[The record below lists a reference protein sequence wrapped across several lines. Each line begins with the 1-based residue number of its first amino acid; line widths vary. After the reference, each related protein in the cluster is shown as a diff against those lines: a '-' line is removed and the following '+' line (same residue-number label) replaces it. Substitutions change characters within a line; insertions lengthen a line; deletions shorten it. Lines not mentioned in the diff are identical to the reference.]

1 MSSLRSAVRCAFL
14 SSSDLM
20 GTALEQA
27 ALGLEAGEL
36 PIGCVVAAGGEIVAR
51 AHWRAADGLLAHP
64 ELLALQQA
72 NRRDVTLVTTLEPC
86 LLCTAAAMFQFAER
100 IVYALESPTDGGT
113 QIGDVWD
120 PAAGSVAPYR
130 IPAVEPGVRREES
143 RRLVREFLWRFPE
156 SPFARWA
163 GTLV

>member
-1 MSSLRSAVRCAFL
+1 
-14 SSSDLM
+14 M
-20 GTALEQA
+20 GAALEQA
-27 ALGLEAGEL
+27 ALGLRAGEL

-113 QIGDVWD
+113 RIGDVWD

-143 RRLVREFLWRFPE
+143 RRLVREFLRRFPE